1 MSPVN
6 RRTFLSGA
14 IAGVGG
20 LVATA
25 KGAGALALGS
35 APARVATA
43 TPSDLVGA
51 LFSDAGAVGRIGSI
65 YLQLAANEA
74 SEAALLPLLAP
85 EDEDPTEWWGS
96 IDGKELQTEMR
107 RRAHADFK
115 TPDVVDIAGWQLAR
129 TECRLA
135 ALWVVTHP

>member
-6 RRTFLSGA
+6 RRTFLSA
-14 IAGVGG
+14 VVAGVGG

-25 KGAGALALGS
+25 RGAGALVLGS
-35 APARVATA
+35 APANVATA
-43 TPSDLVGA
+43 TPSDLVGG
-51 LFSDAGAVGRIGSI
+51 LFSDAGAVGRIGST
-65 YLQLAANEA
+65 YLQLAPTEA

-85 EDEDPTEWWGS
+85 EDEDPTEWWAS
-96 IDGKELQTEMR
+96 IDGEELQTEIR
-107 RRAHADFK
+107 RRSHADFK